1 MGPQKLTEPY
11 RCPHTVDLERHCTDT
26 EMLIGF
32 PKMTPNRLTERRREI
47 GLHQNELAHIA
58 GITPAYLSMME
69 SGKRPIT
76 PEMARRL
83 EQAIL
88 DAPELRRNRRA
99 AAQRAVAAAMNKS
112 HLRQMRADT
121 KYFSD

>member
-1 MGPQKLTEPY
+1 
-11 RCPHTVDLERHCTDT
+11 
-26 EMLIGF
+26 
-32 PKMTPNRLTERRREI
+32 MTPNRLTECRREI

-76 PEMARRL
+76 PELARRL

-88 DAPELRRNRRA
+88 DAPALRRNRRA

-112 HLRQMRADT
+112 HPRQMRAAPQS
-121 KYFSD
+121 FSDSQEIKWLD

>member
-11 RCPHTVDLERHCTDT
+11 RCPHTVDLERQCTDT
-26 EMLIGF
+26 ELVNRNL
-32 PKMTPNRLTERRREI
+32 KMTPKRLTERRLAI

-69 SGKRPIT
+69 TGKRPIT
-76 PEMARRL
+76 HEMAGRL
-83 EQAIL
+83 EQAL
-88 DAPELRRNRRA
+88 RDAPELLRNRRA
-99 AAQRAVAAAMNKS
+99 AAERAVVAAMNKS

-121 KYFSD
+121 KYFVE